1 MESGV
6 DGGITQL
13 ALRRV
18 AQEHKKGNEN
28 VIILLPLMVE
38 NIVLD
43 QTMNQSYATPTIAPV
58 SVLI

>member
-18 AQEHKKGNEN
+18 AQEHKKGKEN
-28 VIILLPLMVE
+28 VTILLPFMVG
-38 NIVLD
+38 N
-43 QTMNQSYATPTIAPV
+43 
-58 SVLI
+58 SV